1 MFSLFIILSILGIL
15 ICLHQYWNAGFHLG
29 TPWMETYVKSQRWP
43 LRGVK
48 IFCNKHQKAM
58 TNTTRRLFTVDKR
71 YICNRITTSGCWAR
85 CTKANTSNHCSI
97 VRSCVRGCSSL
108 LAVVVQHV
116 VHASRSA
123 SRPRFQGSPRG
134 SFGHLSTLM
143 TLWNNHLMTGFLGR
157 IAKAG
162 MLNWPGQHITL
173 RLLLFWRRG
182 LFLSLLPLPPRTKFH
197 HFLKTECCMGLVAP
211 TPGLCLQ
218 VAIFNMRCLMLL
230 LQLNLGRHHK
240 RSLVWPPTMGR
251 QILPASLQLST
262 KAGKKIP

>member
-1 MFSLFIILSILGIL
+1 
-15 ICLHQYWNAGFHLG
+15 
-29 TPWMETYVKSQRWP
+29 METYVKSQRWP

-97 VRSCVRGCSSL
+97 VCSCVRRCSSL

-143 TLWNNHLMTGFLGR
+143 ILFEIIIWWPDFSGGLQKLECSIGQDKTSLSDYYCSEEGVFSFLFS
-157 IAKAG
+157 
-162 MLNWPGQHITL
+162 P
-173 RLLLFWRRG
+173 
-182 LFLSLLPLPPRTKFH
+182 SPPRTKFH
-197 HFLKTECCMGLVAP
+197 HFLKTECCMGLVSP

>member
-1 MFSLFIILSILGIL
+1 MKSLWLETLTLSFCCSACWAFPMFSLFFIILSILGIL
-15 ICLHQYWNAGFHLG
+15 ICFHQYWNAGFHLG

-85 CTKANTSNHCSI
+85 CTKANTSNHCPI

-143 TLWNNHLMTGFLGR
+143 TLFEIIIWWPDFSGGLQKLECSIGQDNTSLSDYYCSEEGVFSFLFSPSPPEPNFTISLRQSAVWVWLHQHQGS
-157 IAKAG
+157 AYK
-162 MLNWPGQHITL
+162 WP
-173 RLLLFWRRG
+173 
-182 LFLSLLPLPPRTKFH
+182 SLTCGAS
-197 HFLKTECCMGLVAP
+197 CCS
-211 TPGLCLQ
+211 C
-218 VAIFNMRCLMLL
+218 N
-230 LQLNLGRHHK
+230 
-240 RSLVWPPTMGR
+240 
-251 QILPASLQLST
+251 ST
-262 KAGKKIP
+262 